1 MEDKTSDTNT
11 ATTEQIPVQEE
22 KPQEI
27 KTEPVKVSQNDEK
40 IINFF
45 KTINP
50 NLEDL
55 VTLVNNLSQ
64 FNYELKSIKNISFFL
79 TEENFEILKKLNA
92 RDNIKI
98 NLLLSKIYINIISN
112 ESLYLNYLIEIDEPK
127 INLLIQLIDEC
138 IILIQNL
145 SDSFLTQICS
155 NSNKKLYL

>member
-27 KTEPVKVSQNDEK
+27 KTEPVKVSQTDEK

-92 RDNIKI
+92 R
-98 NLLLSKIYINIISN
+98 
-112 ESLYLNYLIEIDEPK
+112 
-127 INLLIQLIDEC
+127 
-138 IILIQNL
+138 
-145 SDSFLTQICS
+145 
-155 NSNKKLYL
+155 

>member
-64 FNYELKSIKNISFFL
+64 FNYELKSFKNISFFL
-79 TEENFEILKKLNA
+79 TEENCEILRKLNA

-98 NLLLSKIYINIISN
+98 NLLLTKIYINIISN
-112 ESLYLNYLIEIDEPK
+112 ESLYLNYLLEIDEQK
-127 INLLIQLIDEC
+127 IN
-138 IILIQNL
+138 II
-145 SDSFLTQICS
+145 SDIV
-155 NSNKKLYL
+155 

>member
-92 RDNIKI
+92 RENIKI

-112 ESLYLNYLIEIDEPK
+112 ESYSYPEI
-127 INLLIQLIDEC
+127 IRIR
-138 IILIQNL
+138 
-145 SDSFLTQICS
+145 F
-155 NSNKKLYL
+155 